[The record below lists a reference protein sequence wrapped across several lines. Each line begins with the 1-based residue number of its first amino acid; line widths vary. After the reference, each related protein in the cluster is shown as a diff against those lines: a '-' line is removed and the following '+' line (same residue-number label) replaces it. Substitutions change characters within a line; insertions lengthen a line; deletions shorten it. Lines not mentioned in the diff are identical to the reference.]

1 MKTQEKIK
9 QLTILLLLIFILIGC
24 KNIEKDWEKAN
35 SINTIEGYN
44 GFLKNHS
51 DSVYTKL
58 ARNAIDSLQWMDMP
72 TKLTTRCRSILT
84 TSCRYCLTTPL
95 LLS

>member
-1 MKTQEKIK
+1 MVSMLKDGYVKIDNANGDFMAVSVEELFSNEKIK
-9 QLTILLLLIFILIGC
+9 VI
-24 KNIEKDWEKAN
+24 
-35 SINTIEGYN
+35 SI
-44 GFLKNHS
+44 
-51 DSVYTKL
+51 V
-58 ARNAIDSLQWMDMP
+58 DMP